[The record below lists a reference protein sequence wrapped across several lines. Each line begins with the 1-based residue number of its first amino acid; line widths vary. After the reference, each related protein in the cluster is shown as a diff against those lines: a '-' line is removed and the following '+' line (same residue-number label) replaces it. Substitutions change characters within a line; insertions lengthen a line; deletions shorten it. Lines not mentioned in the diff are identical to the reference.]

1 MIKSV
6 SFNLEDPDHV
16 ELYEHAKKRSNFSEY
31 VRSLILV
38 DMLKSR
44 IGLLGDLPVVTSK
57 PVEIRT
63 DSADEDKQ
71 KLVIEKSIGGFL

>member
-1 MIKSV
+1 LIKSV
-6 SFNLEDPDHV
+6 SFNLDDPDHV
-16 ELYEHAKKRSNFSEY
+16 ELYKHAKKRSNFSEY

-44 IGLLGDLPVVTSK
+44 IGLLGELPMVAEK

-63 DSADEDKQ
+63 DSSDEDKQ
-71 KLVIEKSIGGFL
+71 KLVIENSIGGFL